1 MSCHSVAFG
10 EGWEVIRT
18 FLLSNYN
25 EILANNDDFNDLNDP
40 ESMALKKKLK
50 GRQQQM
56 SAEEMKQGGNILGGK
71 VEEIKG
77 KLNERSADANLKKIS
92 ENELASLR
100 QDSKVS

>member
-1 MSCHSVAFG
+1 MSD
-10 EGWEVIRT
+10 
-18 FLLSNYN
+18 
-25 EILANNDDFNDLNDP
+25 NNDDFNDLNDP

-77 KLNERSADANLKKIS
+77 KLNERSADANLKKF
-92 ENELASLR
+92 AKD
-100 QDSKVS
+100 Q